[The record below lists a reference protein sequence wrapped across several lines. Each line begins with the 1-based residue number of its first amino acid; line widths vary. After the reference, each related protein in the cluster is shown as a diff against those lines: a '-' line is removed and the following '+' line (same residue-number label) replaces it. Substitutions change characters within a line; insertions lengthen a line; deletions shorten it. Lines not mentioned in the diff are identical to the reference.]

1 MKIGFGRIFI
11 AAVGLIFALSAA
23 AQELIE
29 LPDFGDSAGAIIS
42 PEQEKRIGEDF
53 MRQIRRLA
61 PLMTDEEVE
70 DYIQELGESMSKLTD
85 YYGDFTFL
93 VIDSPEINAFAVPGG
108 LVAFY
113 SGLILE
119 TQSEAE
125 LASVIAHEISHVT
138 QRHAARM
145 IEEAS
150 QMNIPM
156 IAAMIGAIALAAVNP
171 EAGSAALIATQA
183 AAQQHQLNFTR
194 ANEKEADNIGI
205 RLMSQAG
212 YDSQKMAVFFERMQR
227 ASRYTDPKQ
236 IPEYLRSHPITVNRI
251 AEARSRAERV
261 KPAVIREDSYKYYLV
276 KTKLQVGSARDPV
289 QARHFF
295 QAKLRNGEYRYE
307 EVARYGYALALIE
320 TGEFEKARIE
330 LLKLMADYPTLVP
343 FRIAASQLEQKA
355 NDFDASL
362 LHYKKAY
369 ELEPDNRASIYGYVN
384 ALILVDRPDQA
395 KAVLSEYGL
404 ADRRDPKFY
413 KYLAEAETKLGE
425 KANSHHS
432 LAEYYLSVGEFPHAA
447 EQLRIAR
454 ATPGLTNYQ
463 RQKIVAR
470 LEEVQDTIQKIEKDS
485 RGRR

>member
-93 VIDSPEINAFAVPGG
+93 VIDSPAINAFAVPGG

-227 ASRYTDPKQ
+227 AATRIRNRFRNTCGRIRSRSIASLKPEVEPSASSPRSYAKTAISITSSRPSSRWAPRATRSKPAISFKQ
-236 IPEYLRSHPITVNRI
+236 SFEMASI
-251 AEARSRAERV
+251 AMKRSRATVTHWR
-261 KPAVIREDSYKYYLV
+261 
-276 KTKLQVGSARDPV
+276 
-289 QARHFF
+289 
-295 QAKLRNGEYRYE
+295 
-307 EVARYGYALALIE
+307 
-320 TGEFEKARIE
+320 
-330 LLKLMADYPTLVP
+330 
-343 FRIAASQLEQKA
+343 
-355 NDFDASL
+355 
-362 LHYKKAY
+362 
-369 ELEPDNRASIYGYVN
+369 
-384 ALILVDRPDQA
+384 
-395 KAVLSEYGL
+395 
-404 ADRRDPKFY
+404 
-413 KYLAEAETKLGE
+413 
-425 KANSHHS
+425 
-432 LAEYYLSVGEFPHAA
+432 
-447 EQLRIAR
+447 
-454 ATPGLTNYQ
+454 
-463 RQKIVAR
+463 
-470 LEEVQDTIQKIEKDS
+470 
-485 RGRR
+485 

>member
-53 MRQIRRLA
+53 MRQIRRFA

-93 VIDSPEINAFAVPGG
+93 VIDSPAINAFAVPGG

-125 LASVIAHEISHVT
+125 LASVSAHEISHVT
-138 QRHAARM
+138 QRHAARR

-183 AAQQHQLNFTR
+183 AAQQP
-194 ANEKEADNIGI
+194 AEC
-205 RLMSQAG
+205 AG
-212 YDSQKMAVFFERMQR
+212 A
-227 ASRYTDPKQ
+227 T
-236 IPEYLRSHPITVNRI
+236 
-251 AEARSRAERV
+251 
-261 KPAVIREDSYKYYLV
+261 
-276 KTKLQVGSARDPV
+276 
-289 QARHFF
+289 
-295 QAKLRNGEYRYE
+295 
-307 EVARYGYALALIE
+307 
-320 TGEFEKARIE
+320 
-330 LLKLMADYPTLVP
+330 
-343 FRIAASQLEQKA
+343 
-355 NDFDASL
+355 
-362 LHYKKAY
+362 
-369 ELEPDNRASIYGYVN
+369 
-384 ALILVDRPDQA
+384 
-395 KAVLSEYGL
+395 
-404 ADRRDPKFY
+404 
-413 KYLAEAETKLGE
+413 
-425 KANSHHS
+425 
-432 LAEYYLSVGEFPHAA
+432 
-447 EQLRIAR
+447 R
-454 ATPGLTNYQ
+454 ATPLRRCVHVIHAHPAHDSCGADVDNRGLYLPVVT
-463 RQKIVAR
+463 
-470 LEEVQDTIQKIEKDS
+470 
-485 RGRR
+485 